1 MAVLHFGGSFNPVH
15 HAHLICSRAIAEIRQ
30 FERLVLV
37 PSAQAPHKTK
47 DVDVASPADRLE
59 MCRLAT
65 SDSAIFDVND
75 LELRRG
81 GPSYTIDT
89 VRELKR
95 SGSQE
100 VNWLIGADML
110 LYLPK
115 WRQPLDLLR
124 EVRFVVMS
132 RPGFKIDWTQLPAE
146 YGDLEKQVV
155 EAPLID
161 ISASDIRRR
170 IKAGLDIEYLTP
182 PAVCDYIRTRGLYR

>member
-1 MAVLHFGGSFNPVH
+1 MAVLYFGGSFNPIH
-15 HAHLICSRAIAEIRQ
+15 HGHLICARAVAEKGH
-30 FERLVLV
+30 FEQIILL
-37 PSAQAPHKTK
+37 PSAQPPHKSH
-47 DVDVASPADRLE
+47 DASIAAATDRLE

-65 SDSAIFDVND
+65 AKSPVFAASDIEVS
-75 LELRRG
+75 RG

-89 VRELKR
+89 VRQLAGTK
-95 SGSQE
+95 
-100 VNWLIGADML
+100 NNPIHWLLGADML

-124 EVRFVVMS
+124 QVRFVIMA
-132 RPGFKIDWTQLPAE
+132 RPGFKIDWSQLPPE
-146 YGDLEKQVV
+146 FRGLEKDVV

-170 IKAGLDIEYLTP
+170 VKDGLSIDYLTP